1 MGLREYIEENLKEDL
16 GMVASDSASDV
27 LKNLETVTATIA
39 SIFSDLQK
47 DSRMYKSKEIEA
59 KIRELRDGL
68 KKLKAPQSNDIFT
81 REDKQILNKISEGI
95 ISVTTDKITS
105 LAKSIS
111 DREDKAASKIEPV
124 VTEPESEPSPEEIDI
139 TVKK

>member
-1 MGLREYIEENLKEDL
+1 MSLREYIEENLKEDL

-111 DREDKAASKIEPV
+111 DREEKAASKVEPV
-124 VTEPESEPSPEEIDI
+124 APEIPEEPSPEEIDV